1 MPNEIIIYR
10 NPMEAAIWHSFMH
23 DPLGIIT
30 IVLVVMFVGGFL
42 IWLWSASEDTV
53 LLIAGSITRLF
64 IKPSSRRYLSVRNK
78 VNTAVYT
85 VYVLSTLA
93 LVVKVHNWLI
103 L

>member
-10 NPMEAAIWHSFMH
+10 NPMEAAMWQSFMH

-64 IKPSSRRYLSVRNK
+64 IKPSSHLYLSVRNK
-78 VNTAVYT
+78 INTVVYT
-85 VYVLSTLA
+85 VYVLGTLA
-93 LVVKVHNWLI
+93 LVVKAHNWLI